1 MRSLS
6 LYVDFVL
13 GEDLGLPRK
22 YNLSVSQK
30 TNKLKKRKNMEGPV

>member
-13 GEDLGLPRK
+13 GEDLGLPKK

-30 TNKLKKRKNMEGPV
+30 TNKEIKNMEGPV